1 MVVSGCVPAEPD
13 SVSPGAGQGK
23 RRGGKGQGGR
33 VPQEPERK
41 VSSRPDRIGRLS
53 GRFIFPSRRGYDESV
68 YTEVRGENHGDAQ
81 RDGIQEGLIC
91 VLTCV
96 EPCKTYEIHRNR
108 QEKLL
113 QLRLR
118 LRKCK
123 FLYHYWIDP
132 QFGFMSARIQTW
144 FPFSR
149 WPRSI
154 LPWCAEPSRPSPAAT

>member
-96 EPCKTYEIHRNR
+96 EPCRTCTAG
-108 QEKLL
+108 
-113 QLRLR
+113 
-118 LRKCK
+118 RKS
-123 FLYHYWIDP
+123 LS
-132 QFGFMSARIQTW
+132 SATTVTPTPW
-144 FPFSR
+144 
-149 WPRSI
+149 
-154 LPWCAEPSRPSPAAT
+154 LPWTRRRRWARWQPRCAAG